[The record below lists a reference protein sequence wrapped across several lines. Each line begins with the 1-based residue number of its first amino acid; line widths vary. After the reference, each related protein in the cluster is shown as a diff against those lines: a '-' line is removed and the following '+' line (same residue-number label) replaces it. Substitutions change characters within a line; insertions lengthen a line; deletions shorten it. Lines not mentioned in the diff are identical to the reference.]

1 MKREIEIFAEQTIK
15 NGGTWATIA
24 ETRDYIMVKSQS
36 WFMVKGHLYGDTP
49 VFQLFDKWTGKRL
62 QASTSSDVIYTA
74 MARR

>member
-24 ETRDYIMVKSQS
+24 ETRDYI
-36 WFMVKGHLYGDTP
+36 MVKGHLYGDTP

-74 MARR
+74 MATGVTR